1 MDARTRD
8 ALLRVTLTMELVR
21 VRERR
26 SAPNPLRELQ
36 PARVHAGVLGYLFAY
51 DGGVAYALLRV
62 AGQDECDTQVIE
74 YYAGPDVFEARVYA
88 RHGALL
94 RDEHWT
100 GGRRPGPVAA
110 LLDALRR
117 GPDMLAA

>member
-26 SAPNPLRELQ
+26 TTPNPLRELE
-36 PARVHAGVLGYLFAY
+36 PARVRAGSLGYLFAF
-51 DGGVAYALLRV
+51 DGGVAYALLQI
-62 AGQDECDTQVIE
+62 AGQDECDAQVVE

-110 LLDALRR
+110 LLDGLRQDA
-117 GPDMLAA
+117 GELAA